1 MEGLIF
7 IAFILWIVNSVGKAN
22 KKKKPASAKRP
33 QQPAAPAEVQP
44 EPTVLQTTMLGD
56 PLEPVQAME
65 PEPMIPEPM
74 VPAAMTAPT
83 AQRSGSLPG
92 KSAEGVDPCHPREE
106 RPKAARRM
114 EHRLRVRPE
123 AQELYAQEDYE
134 GLVPEITPENLRQA
148 FVMSEILT
156 RPCER
161 RRYP

>member
-7 IAFILWIVNSVGKAN
+7 IAFILWIVNSLGKAN

-92 KSAEGVDPCHPREE
+92 KSAEGMDPRHPQKTRK
-106 RPKAARRM
+106 PARRM
-114 EHRLRVRPE
+114 EHRLRAHPE
-123 AQELYAQEDYE
+123 AWEMYPQEEHE
-134 GLVPEITPENLRQA
+134 GLVPELTPENMRQA

>member
-74 VPAAMTAPT
+74 VPESMAVP
-83 AQRSGSLPG
+83 QPERSGSLPG
-92 KSAEGVDPCHPREE
+92 KSLEGVDPCHPQAE
-106 RPKAARRM
+106 RKPARRM
-114 EHRLRVRPE
+114 EHRLRAHPE
-123 AQELYAQEDYE
+123 AREMYPQEEHE
-134 GLVPEITPENLRQA
+134 GLVPELTPENMRQA

>member
-92 KSAEGVDPCHPREE
+92 KSAEGVDPCHPQAE
-106 RPKAARRM
+106 RKPARRM
-114 EHRLRVRPE
+114 EHRLRAHPE
-123 AQELYAQEDYE
+123 AREMYPQEEHE
-134 GLVPEITPENLRQA
+134 GLVPELTPENMRQA